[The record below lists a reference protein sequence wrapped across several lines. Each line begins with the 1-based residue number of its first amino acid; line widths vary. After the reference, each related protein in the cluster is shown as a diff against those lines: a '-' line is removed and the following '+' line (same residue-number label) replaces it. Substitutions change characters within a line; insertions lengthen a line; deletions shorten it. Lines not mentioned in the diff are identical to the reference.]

1 MVVEQCNGA
10 ADEFAKHHAAVVIAM
25 TLYDHSTFIALR
37 LLRVLILF
45 MLCTIL
51 SFSKAM
57 EQGKAQYCM
66 IECIAVVA
74 IVEWQSHH
82 SGCAVASG

>member
-45 MLCTIL
+45 ML
-51 SFSKAM
+51 
-57 EQGKAQYCM
+57 
-66 IECIAVVA
+66 
-74 IVEWQSHH
+74 
-82 SGCAVASG
+82 